1 MASRRHGNDGRL
13 AAIYLARRVTDEA
26 VGAIGEHFGEVS
38 AAAISKTVARV
49 ESRLREDPDWARR
62 LAKLAGRWTTS
73 GDAAS
78 EKLNVKT

>member
-62 LAKLAGRWTTS
+62 MAKLAGRLTTP
-73 GDAAS
+73 GDAAFK
-78 EKLNVKT
+78 KLNVKT